1 MVVPRFA
8 GISTFMR
15 LPHIEPEQAPGEIDI
30 ALLGIPFDGATTNR
44 PGTRLGPRQ
53 VREASSLMRL
63 VNYGT
68 LVAPYDLCAC
78 ADIGDI
84 PINPIN
90 VEDTLASHRGLY
102 PQPSAR
108 PASRRSRSAAITLS
122 PIRSCARSAPS
133 SRSGLIHVDAHSDT
147 GDTYFGG
154 QKLTHGTPF
163 RRAIEDGVLDPNR
176 MVQIGI
182 RGTMYSADERQWA
195 LDQGIRIIDMEE
207 VGEKGVA
214 YAIAEARKV
223 VGDAPT
229 YFTFDI
235 DSIDPAFA
243 PGTGTPEIGG
253 LTSREALQLVR
264 GFRHLNLV
272 GADMVEVSPPLD
284 QTGNTAL
291 VGASIAFELLCL
303 LAETRSERGDDA
315 GDSAPQRRLSF
326 TAEAGAGIAA
336 SGAIREGARPR
347 PRRSRGPWPTD
358 CRPAEVLDDAGAER
372 LARGGLRRPAAGSLP
387 RIRPMKGRASATGFG
402 PTICRMPERA
412 PSSTIWWSR

>member
-1 MVVPRFA
+1 MAQNLKSKPDQPSRADRLEAFQPVSGMVVPRFA

-15 LPHIEPEQAPGEIDI
+15 LPYLAPTQAPGEIDI

-53 VREASSLMRL
+53 VREASSLMRF

-78 ADIGDI
+78 ADVGDV
-84 PINPIN
+84 PVNPID
-90 VEDTLASHRGLY
+90 VHDTLRRIEAEISYLHQGGVTPLSIGGDHIVSY
-102 PQPSAR
+102 PILRALGAQQP
-108 PASRRSRSAAITLS
+108 L
-122 PIRSCARSAPS
+122 
-133 SRSGLIHVDAHSDT
+133 GLIHVDAHSDT

-163 RRAIEDGVLDPNR
+163 RRAIEDGVLDPRR

-182 RGTMYSADERQWA
+182 RGTMYSADEREWA
-195 LDQGIRIIDMEE
+195 LDQGIRIVDMEE
-207 VGEKGVA
+207 VAEKGIPFAV
-214 YAIAEARKV
+214 AEARRI
-223 VGDAPT
+223 VGTAPA

-253 LTSREALQLVR
+253 FTSREALQLVR

-284 QTGNTAL
+284 QSGGTAL

-303 LAETRSERGDDA
+303 LAEARSERGEA
-315 GDSAPQRRLSF
+315 RLN
-326 TAEAGAGIAA
+326 
-336 SGAIREGARPR
+336 
-347 PRRSRGPWPTD
+347 
-358 CRPAEVLDDAGAER
+358 VV
-372 LARGGLRRPAAGSLP
+372 GS
-387 RIRPMKGRASATGFG
+387 
-402 PTICRMPERA
+402 
-412 PSSTIWWSR
+412 

>member
-1 MVVPRFA
+1 MAQNLKKKTDQRSQAERLEAYQPLSGMVVPRFA

-15 LPHIEPEQAPGEIDI
+15 LPYIAPTQAPDEIDI

-78 ADIGDI
+78 ADVGDV
-84 PINPIN
+84 PVNPID
-90 VEDTLASHRGLY
+90 VQDTLRRIEAEVSYLHQGGVTPLSIGGDHIISY
-102 PQPSAR
+102 PILRALGSEQP
-108 PASRRSRSAAITLS
+108 L
-122 PIRSCARSAPS
+122 
-133 SRSGLIHVDAHSDT
+133 GMIHVDAHSDT

-163 RRAIEDGVLDPNR
+163 RRAIEDGVLDPKR

-207 VGEKGVA
+207 VVEKGIP
-214 YAIAEARKV
+214 YAIAEARRV
-223 VGDAPT
+223 VGTAPT

-253 LTSREALQLVR
+253 FTSREALQLVR

-284 QTGNTAL
+284 QSGGTAL
-291 VGASIAFELLCL
+291 VGATIAFELLCL
-303 LAETRSERGDDA
+303 LAESRSERGEA
-315 GDSAPQRRLSF
+315 RLN
-326 TAEAGAGIAA
+326 
-336 SGAIREGARPR
+336 
-347 PRRSRGPWPTD
+347 
-358 CRPAEVLDDAGAER
+358 VV
-372 LARGGLRRPAAGSLP
+372 GS
-387 RIRPMKGRASATGFG
+387 
-402 PTICRMPERA
+402 
-412 PSSTIWWSR
+412 

>member
-1 MVVPRFA
+1 MATTVKKAASDARAKRLEAYQPLSGMVVPRFA

-15 LPHIEPEQAPGEIDI
+15 LPHIAPTQAPGEIDI

-78 ADIGDI
+78 ADVGDI
-84 PINPIN
+84 PINPID
-90 VEDTLASHRGLY
+90 VIDTLGRIEAEIAFLHKGGVTPLSIGGDHIVSYPILRALGASQAL
-102 PQPSAR
+102 
-108 PASRRSRSAAITLS
+108 
-122 PIRSCARSAPS
+122 
-133 SRSGLIHVDAHSDT
+133 GLIHVDAHSDT

-163 RRAIEDGVLDPNR
+163 RRAIEDGVLDPKR

-182 RGTMYSADERQWA
+182 RGTMYSTDERDWA

-207 VGEKGVA
+207 VIEKGIP
-214 YAIAEARKV
+214 YAIAEARRV
-223 VGDAPT
+223 VGNDPT

-253 LTSREALQLVR
+253 FTSREALQLVR

-284 QTGNTAL
+284 QSGGTAL

-303 LAETRSERGDDA
+303 LAEARSER
-315 GDSAPQRRLSF
+315 
-326 TAEAGAGIAA
+326 E
-336 SGAIREGARPR
+336 
-347 PRRSRGPWPTD
+347 
-358 CRPAEVLDDAGAER
+358 
-372 LARGGLRRPAAGSLP
+372 
-387 RIRPMKGRASATGFG
+387 
-402 PTICRMPERA
+402 ERA
-412 PSSTIWWSR
+412 GTSRLNVVGS

>member
-1 MVVPRFA
+1 MTQSLKKKTGLANREQRLEAYQPLSGMVVPRFA

-15 LPHIEPEQAPGEIDI
+15 LPHLAPTQAPGEIDI
-30 ALLGIPFDGATTNR
+30 AIIGIPFDGATTNR
-44 PGTRLGPRQ
+44 PGARLGPRQ

-78 ADIGDI
+78 ADVGDVSV
-84 PINPIN
+84 NPID
-90 VEDTLASHRGLY
+90 VQDTLRRIEAEMTCLHQGGVTPLSIGGDHIISY
-102 PQPSAR
+102 PILRALGAER
-108 PASRRSRSAAITLS
+108 PV
-122 PIRSCARSAPS
+122 
-133 SRSGLIHVDAHSDT
+133 GMIHVDAHSDT

-163 RRAIEDGVLDPNR
+163 RRAIEDGVLDPKR

-207 VGEKGVA
+207 VAERGIP
-214 YAIAEARKV
+214 YAVAEARRI
-223 VGDAPT
+223 VGMEPT

-253 LTSREALQLVR
+253 FTSREALQLVR
-264 GFRHLNLV
+264 GFRHLNLI

-284 QTGNTAL
+284 QSGGRAL

-303 LAETRSERGDDA
+303 LAEARSE
-315 GDSAPQRRLSF
+315 Q
-326 TAEAGAGIAA
+326 
-336 SGAIREGARPR
+336 
-347 PRRSRGPWPTD
+347 RSR
-358 CRPAEVLDDAGAER
+358 ALR
-372 LARGGLRRPAAGSLP
+372 LNVA
-387 RIRPMKGRASATGFG
+387 
-402 PTICRMPERA
+402 
-412 PSSTIWWSR
+412 

>member
-1 MVVPRFA
+1 MAQNLMKKTEPATREQRLEAYQPLSGMVVPRFA

-15 LPHIEPEQAPGEIDI
+15 LPYLAPTQAPGEIDI
-30 ALLGIPFDGATTNR
+30 AILGIPFDGATTNR

-53 VREASSLMRL
+53 VREASSLMRM

-78 ADIGDI
+78 ADVGDV
-84 PINPIN
+84 PVNP
-90 VEDTLASHRGLY
+90 VDVQDTLRRIEAEVSYLYQGGVTPLSIGGDHIISYPILRALASK
-102 PQPSAR
+102 
-108 PASRRSRSAAITLS
+108 
-122 PIRSCARSAPS
+122 
-133 SRSGLIHVDAHSDT
+133 SGPMGMIHVDAHSDT

-163 RRAIEDGVLDPNR
+163 RRAIEDGVLDPKR

-182 RGTMYSADERQWA
+182 RGHMYSADEREWA
-195 LDQGIRIIDMEE
+195 LDQGIRVIDMEK
-207 VGEKGVA
+207 VAEKGIP
-214 YAIAEARKV
+214 YAIAEARRV
-223 VGDAPT
+223 VGMETT

-253 LTSREALQLVR
+253 FTSREALQLVR

-284 QTGNTAL
+284 QSGGTAL

-303 LAETRSERGDDA
+303 LAE
-315 GDSAPQRRLSF
+315 
-326 TAEAGAGIAA
+326 
-336 SGAIREGARPR
+336 AR
-347 PRRSRGPWPTD
+347 
-358 CRPAEVLDDAGAER
+358 AER
-372 LARGGLRRPAAGSLP
+372 TSKETRLNVV
-387 RIRPMKGRASATGFG
+387 
-402 PTICRMPERA
+402 
-412 PSSTIWWSR
+412 

>member
-1 MVVPRFA
+1 MTRIAKKTSPADATRTKHLESYQPLSGMVVPRFA

-15 LPHIEPEQAPGEIDI
+15 LPHIEPEQALGEIDI

-90 VEDTLASHRGLY
+90 VEDTLGRIEAYIRNLHQAGITPLSIGGDHIISY
-102 PQPSAR
+102 PILRALGAKQP
-108 PASRRSRSAAITLS
+108 L
-122 PIRSCARSAPS
+122 
-133 SRSGLIHVDAHSDT
+133 GLIHVDAHSDT

-163 RRAIEDGVLDPNR
+163 RRAIEDGVLDPKR

-182 RGTMYSADERQWA
+182 RGTMYSADEREWA

-214 YAIAEARKV
+214 FAVAEARKV
-223 VGDAPT
+223 VGNAPT

-303 LAETRSERGDDA
+303 LAETRSERGDGA
-315 GDSAPQRRLSF
+315 GDRRLN
-326 TAEAGAGIAA
+326 
-336 SGAIREGARPR
+336 
-347 PRRSRGPWPTD
+347 
-358 CRPAEVLDDAGAER
+358 VV
-372 LARGGLRRPAAGSLP
+372 
-387 RIRPMKGRASATGFG
+387 
-402 PTICRMPERA
+402 
-412 PSSTIWWSR
+412 

>member
-1 MVVPRFA
+1 MAQNLKTKPDQPSRADRLEAFQPVSGMVVPRFA
-8 GISTFMR
+8 GIATFMR
-15 LPHIEPEQAPGEIDI
+15 LPYLAPTEAPGEIDI

-53 VREASSLMRL
+53 VREASSLMRF

-78 ADIGDI
+78 ADVGDV
-84 PINPIN
+84 PVNP
-90 VEDTLASHRGLY
+90 VDVHDTLRRIEAEISYLHQGGVTPLSIGGDHIVSY
-102 PQPSAR
+102 PILRALGAQQP
-108 PASRRSRSAAITLS
+108 L
-122 PIRSCARSAPS
+122 
-133 SRSGLIHVDAHSDT
+133 GLIHVDAHSDT

-163 RRAIEDGVLDPNR
+163 RRAIEDGVLDPR
-176 MVQIGI
+176 RKVQIGI
-182 RGTMYSADERQWA
+182 RGTMYSVDEREWA

-207 VGEKGVA
+207 VAEKGIPF
-214 YAIAEARKV
+214 AIAEARRI
-223 VGDAPT
+223 VGTAPA

-253 LTSREALQLVR
+253 FTSREALQLVR

-284 QTGNTAL
+284 QSGGTAL

-303 LAETRSERGDDA
+303 LAEARSERGEA
-315 GDSAPQRRLSF
+315 RLN
-326 TAEAGAGIAA
+326 
-336 SGAIREGARPR
+336 
-347 PRRSRGPWPTD
+347 
-358 CRPAEVLDDAGAER
+358 VV
-372 LARGGLRRPAAGSLP
+372 GS
-387 RIRPMKGRASATGFG
+387 
-402 PTICRMPERA
+402 
-412 PSSTIWWSR
+412 

>member
-1 MVVPRFA
+1 MAQNLKTKLDQPSRADRLEAFQPVSGMVVPRFA
-8 GISTFMR
+8 GIATFMR
-15 LPHIEPEQAPGEIDI
+15 LPYLAPTQAPGEIDI

-44 PGTRLGPRQ
+44 PGARLGPRQ
-53 VREASSLMRL
+53 VREASSLMRF

-78 ADIGDI
+78 ADVGDV
-84 PINPIN
+84 PVNPID
-90 VEDTLASHRGLY
+90 VHDTLRRIEAEISYLHQGGVTPLSIGGDHIVSY
-102 PQPSAR
+102 PILRALGAQQP
-108 PASRRSRSAAITLS
+108 L
-122 PIRSCARSAPS
+122 
-133 SRSGLIHVDAHSDT
+133 GLIHVDAHSDT

-163 RRAIEDGVLDPNR
+163 RRAIEDGVLDPRR

-182 RGTMYSADERQWA
+182 RGTMYSVDEREWA

-207 VGEKGVA
+207 VAEKGIPFAV
-214 YAIAEARKV
+214 AEARRI
-223 VGDAPT
+223 VGTAPA

-253 LTSREALQLVR
+253 FTSREALQLVR

-284 QTGNTAL
+284 QSGGTAL

-303 LAETRSERGDDA
+303 LAEARSERGEA
-315 GDSAPQRRLSF
+315 RLN
-326 TAEAGAGIAA
+326 
-336 SGAIREGARPR
+336 
-347 PRRSRGPWPTD
+347 
-358 CRPAEVLDDAGAER
+358 VV
-372 LARGGLRRPAAGSLP
+372 GS
-387 RIRPMKGRASATGFG
+387 
-402 PTICRMPERA
+402 
-412 PSSTIWWSR
+412 

>member
-1 MVVPRFA
+1 MAQNLKTKPDQPSRADRLEAFQPVSGMVVPRFA

-15 LPHIEPEQAPGEIDI
+15 LPYLAPTQAPGEIDI

-53 VREASSLMRL
+53 VREASSLMRF

-78 ADIGDI
+78 ADVGDV
-84 PINPIN
+84 PVNPID
-90 VEDTLASHRGLY
+90 VHDTLRRIEAEISYLHQGGVTPLSIGGDHIVSY
-102 PQPSAR
+102 PILRALGAQQP
-108 PASRRSRSAAITLS
+108 L
-122 PIRSCARSAPS
+122 
-133 SRSGLIHVDAHSDT
+133 GLIHVDAHSDT

-163 RRAIEDGVLDPNR
+163 RRAIEDGVLDPRR

-182 RGTMYSADERQWA
+182 RGTMYSVDEREWA

-207 VGEKGVA
+207 VAEKGIPFAV
-214 YAIAEARKV
+214 AEARRI
-223 VGDAPT
+223 VGTAPA

-253 LTSREALQLVR
+253 FTSREALQLVR

-284 QTGNTAL
+284 QSGGTAL

-303 LAETRSERGDDA
+303 LAEARSERGEA
-315 GDSAPQRRLSF
+315 RLN
-326 TAEAGAGIAA
+326 
-336 SGAIREGARPR
+336 
-347 PRRSRGPWPTD
+347 
-358 CRPAEVLDDAGAER
+358 VV
-372 LARGGLRRPAAGSLP
+372 GS
-387 RIRPMKGRASATGFG
+387 
-402 PTICRMPERA
+402 
-412 PSSTIWWSR
+412 

>member
-1 MVVPRFA
+1 MAQNLKKKAEPASRKQRLEAYQPLSGMVVPRFA

-15 LPHIEPEQAPGEIDI
+15 LPYLAPTQAPGEIDI

-44 PGTRLGPRQ
+44 PGARLGPRQ
-53 VREASSLMRL
+53 VRDASSLMRL

-78 ADIGDI
+78 ADVGDV
-84 PINPIN
+84 PVNP
-90 VEDTLASHRGLY
+90 VDVQDTLARIEAEVSYLHQGGVTPLSIGGDHIISY
-102 PQPSAR
+102 PILRALGSER
-108 PASRRSRSAAITLS
+108 PL
-122 PIRSCARSAPS
+122 
-133 SRSGLIHVDAHSDT
+133 GMIHVDAHSDT

-163 RRAIEDGVLDPNR
+163 RRAIEDGVLDPKR
-176 MVQIGI
+176 TVQIGI

-207 VGEKGVA
+207 VAEKGIS
-214 YAIAEARKV
+214 YAIAESRRI
-223 VGDAPT
+223 VGMEQT

-253 LTSREALQLVR
+253 FTSREALQLVR

-284 QTGNTAL
+284 QTGGTAL

-303 LAETRSERGDDA
+303 LAE
-315 GDSAPQRRLSF
+315 
-326 TAEAGAGIAA
+326 
-336 SGAIREGARPR
+336 AR
-347 PRRSRGPWPTD
+347 
-358 CRPAEVLDDAGAER
+358 AER
-372 LARGGLRRPAAGSLP
+372 
-387 RIRPMKGRASATGFG
+387 SAKETRLNV
-402 PTICRMPERA
+402 I
-412 PSSTIWWSR
+412 

>member
-1 MVVPRFA
+1 MAQHLKKKAEPVTREQRLEAYLPLSGMVVPRFA

-15 LPHIEPEQAPGEIDI
+15 LPYLAPTQAPGEIDI

-44 PGTRLGPRQ
+44 PGARLGPRQ
-53 VREASSLMRL
+53 VRDASSMMRL

-78 ADIGDI
+78 ADVGDV
-84 PINPIN
+84 PVNPID
-90 VEDTLASHRGLY
+90 VQDTL
-102 PQPSAR
+102 
-108 PASRRSRSAAITLS
+108 RRIEAEVAYLHQGGVTTLS
-122 PIRSCARSAPS
+122 IGGDHIISYPILRALGAK
-133 SRSGLIHVDAHSDT
+133 GALGMIHVDAHSDT

-163 RRAIEDGVLDPNR
+163 RRAIEDGVLDPKR

-207 VGEKGVA
+207 VTEKGIP
-214 YAIAEARKV
+214 YAIAEARRV
-223 VGDAPT
+223 VGTEQT

-253 LTSREALQLVR
+253 FTSREALQLVR

-284 QTGNTAL
+284 QTGGTAL

-303 LAETRSERGDDA
+303 LAE
-315 GDSAPQRRLSF
+315 
-326 TAEAGAGIAA
+326 
-336 SGAIREGARPR
+336 AR
-347 PRRSRGPWPTD
+347 
-358 CRPAEVLDDAGAER
+358 AER
-372 LARGGLRRPAAGSLP
+372 
-387 RIRPMKGRASATGFG
+387 SAKET
-402 PTICRMPERA
+402 RLNVV
-412 PSSTIWWSR
+412 